1 MLSPPECSHVGDVAE
16 AIGTRKSVSHAT
28 ADEIPGANIEKFG
41 CAAIREDHPLGLDIP
56 DQIRNAYNKAKN
68 GEFLTPDQ
76 RQDMLGQATE
86 LYGTARKNADTI
98 AGRYRNLAGQYGV
111 DPERAA
117 FLPPAPEAP
126 RVGPARSPSPASGPL
141 DVGASR
147 DAGGGVTIRRVR

>member
-1 MLSPPECSHVGDVAE
+1 M
-16 AIGTRKSVSHAT
+16 AT
-28 ADEIPGANIEKFG
+28 AKN
-41 CAAIREDHPLGLDIP
+41 AAGIP

-76 RQDMLGQATE
+76 RKDILGQATE

-126 RVGPARSPSPASGPL
+126 RVRPARSPSSGQRAP
-141 DVGASR
+141 
-147 DAGGGVTIRRVR
+147 

>member
-1 MLSPPECSHVGDVAE
+1 MSLVFGFMKMLDPTSRRARRRVCDGQECRGY
-16 AIGTRKSVSHAT
+16 
-28 ADEIPGANIEKFG
+28 PG
-41 CAAIREDHPLGLDIP
+41 P
-56 DQIRNAYNKAKN
+56 DPNAYNKAKN

-76 RQDMLGQATE
+76 RKDILGQATE

-126 RVGPARSPSPASGPL
+126 PCQASPIPLSGQRAP
-141 DVGASR
+141 
-147 DAGGGVTIRRVR
+147 